1 MATWAPAMFGDVLVS
16 NDGIEVKTVDAL
28 AGKTVGVYFSAHWC
42 PPCRQFT
49 PMLAGV
55 YDTLKREGREFEV
68 VFASSDRT
76 DADFAEYHKS
86 MPWLAVPFAN
96 RDAKAKLSS
105 KFKVQGIPTLV
116 ILDENGALVTKDG
129 RRAVAQPE
137 KFPWT
142 PPTLTEALGETFV
155 DKSGGE
161 TTLASIVAAGKNVGL
176 YFSAH
181 WCGPCRQFTPK
192 LKELYAELVAA
203 GKPFEIIFVSSD
215 RSQAEFDEYY
225 GEMPWLAVP
234 HADVKRRSAL
244 SEFFEVEGIPS
255 FAMIAPDLSVINR
268 SARGAVGSDPDGS
281 NFPWHPKLVTDV
293 DEDLDEGIN
302 DTPTVLVLMEEAG
315 DRWDD
320 VNAALDRV
328 AGDVRAGEKERGE
341 ERQVLFMTVTETGG
355 GIGAQILKDAQART
369 TGGETADGALGH
381 RQRGI
386 RETSRGGGVRGD
398 HRHARGRF
406 HRGETRTHQP
416 RVRCTTNTRDAR
428 DRVGARAGSNRTRTH
443 DPRFGKRNA
452 ERVVAKAATARLEV
466 PHRRTHFAGAHLHA
480 PALTIRLY
488 MMKI

>member
-192 LKELYAELVAA
+192 LKELYAELVAS
-203 GKPFEIIFVSSD
+203 VS
-215 RSQAEFDEYY
+215 FDAAAPAPLLKSTSS
-225 GEMPWLAVP
+225 GRPLIRMATTPNLSASG
-234 HADVKRRSAL
+234 RRSNPAKG
-244 SEFFEVEGIPS
+244 SVPASGADSQRPSADTKDDGFE
-255 FAMIAPDLSVINR
+255 
-268 SARGAVGSDPDGS
+268 
-281 NFPWHPKLVTDV
+281 
-293 DEDLDEGIN
+293 
-302 DTPTVLVLMEEAG
+302 
-315 DRWDD
+315 
-320 VNAALDRV
+320 
-328 AGDVRAGEKERGE
+328 E
-341 ERQVLFMTVTETGG
+341 ER
-355 GIGAQILKDAQART
+355 AAA
-369 TGGETADGALGH
+369 AH
-381 RQRGI
+381 
-386 RETSRGGGVRGD
+386 
-398 HRHARGRF
+398 
-406 HRGETRTHQP
+406 
-416 RVRCTTNTRDAR
+416 
-428 DRVGARAGSNRTRTH
+428 
-443 DPRFGKRNA
+443 
-452 ERVVAKAATARLEV
+452 ATARRQILHLALRHKDQIFPREATFKETSASRAIARAHRLNKPRSGSTLSKGSGGIATLRRMATGVRKNTMSKSAQRRLEEREHVADCEVDRHRGAAARHRLVGDGRVAREGARLPEDAGCRAKDDEETAGEPRRGELLTEEITREDEV
-466 PHRRTHFAGAHLHA
+466 PDEEQCEEARNQR
-480 PALTIRLY
+480 
-488 MMKI
+488 

>member
-155 DKSGGE
+155 DKSGGDDARVYRRGWQECRFILQCPLVRSLSSVHAE
-161 TTLASIVAAGKNVGL
+161 TEGTV
-176 YFSAH
+176 
-181 WCGPCRQFTPK
+181 
-192 LKELYAELVAA
+192 
-203 GKPFEIIFVSSD
+203 
-215 RSQAEFDEYY
+215 
-225 GEMPWLAVP
+225 
-234 HADVKRRSAL
+234 RR
-244 SEFFEVEGIPS
+244 
-255 FAMIAPDLSVINR
+255 
-268 SARGAVGSDPDGS
+268 AR
-281 NFPWHPKLVTDV
+281 
-293 DEDLDEGIN
+293 
-302 DTPTVLVLMEEAG
+302 
-315 DRWDD
+315 R
-320 VNAALDRV
+320 
-328 AGDVRAGEKERGE
+328 
-341 ERQVLFMTVTETGG
+341 
-355 GIGAQILKDAQART
+355 
-369 TGGETADGALGH
+369 
-381 RQRGI
+381 
-386 RETSRGGGVRGD
+386 
-398 HRHARGRF
+398 
-406 HRGETRTHQP
+406 RGET
-416 RVRCTTNTRDAR
+416 VRN
-428 DRVGARAGSNRTRTH
+428 H
-443 DPRFGKRNA
+443 L
-452 ERVVAKAATARLEV
+452 RL
-466 PHRRTHFAGAHLHA
+466 F
-480 PALTIRLY
+480 
-488 MMKI
+488 

>member
-86 MPWLAVPFAN
+86 HALARRPLRQPGRQGEALLQVQ
-96 RDAKAKLSS
+96 
-105 KFKVQGIPTLV
+105 VQGIPTLV

-129 RRAVAQPE
+129 RRAVSPRSSRGPHPRSPRLWARRS
-137 KFPWT
+137 WT
-142 PPTLTEALGETFV
+142 NP
-155 DKSGGE
+155 GE

-302 DTPTVLVLMEEAG
+302 DTPTVLVLMEAG

-355 GIGAQILKDAQART
+355 GIGAQIRKMLKLGRPGAKPQMVLLDIVN
-369 TGGETADGALGH
+369 GGYAKPAAEEVSAETIATLVGDFTAGKLELTSLG
-381 RQRGI
+381 
-386 RETSRGGGVRGD
+386 
-398 HRHARGRF
+398 
-406 HRGETRTHQP
+406 
-416 RVRCTTNTRDAR
+416 
-428 DRVGARAGSNRTRTH
+428 
-443 DPRFGKRNA
+443 
-452 ERVVAKAATARLEV
+452 
-466 PHRRTHFAGAHLHA
+466 
-480 PALTIRLY
+480 
-488 MMKI
+488 

>member
-1 MATWAPAMFGDVLVS
+1 MFGDVLVS

-192 LKELYAELVAA
+192 LKELYAELVR
-203 GKPFEIIFVSSD
+203 G
-215 RSQAEFDEYY
+215 
-225 GEMPWLAVP
+225 
-234 HADVKRRSAL
+234 
-244 SEFFEVEGIPS
+244 
-255 FAMIAPDLSVINR
+255 NR
-268 SARGAVGSDPDGS
+268 SKSSSSLLIVLRLSSTSITARCPGS
-281 NFPWHPKLVTDV
+281 
-293 DEDLDEGIN
+293 
-302 DTPTVLVLMEEAG
+302 
-315 DRWDD
+315 
-320 VNAALDRV
+320 
-328 AGDVRAGEKERGE
+328 
-341 ERQVLFMTVTETGG
+341 
-355 GIGAQILKDAQART
+355 
-369 TGGETADGALGH
+369 
-381 RQRGI
+381 
-386 RETSRGGGVRGD
+386 
-398 HRHARGRF
+398 
-406 HRGETRTHQP
+406 
-416 RVRCTTNTRDAR
+416 RC
-428 DRVGARAGSNRTRTH
+428 RTRTSSV
-443 DPRFGKRNA
+443 DRRSRSFSRW
-452 ERVVAKAATARLEV
+452 RVSPPSR
-466 PHRRTHFAGAHLHA
+466 
-480 PALTIRLY
+480 
-488 MMKI
+488 

>member
-155 DKSGGE
+155 DKSGGK
-161 TTLASIVAAGKNVGL
+161 TTLASIVAAGKNIGL

-355 GIGAQILKDAQART
+355 GIGAQIRKMLKLGRPGAKPQMMLLDIAN
-369 TGGETADGALGH
+369 GGYVKPAAEEVSAETIATLVGDFTAGKLELTSLG
-381 RQRGI
+381 
-386 RETSRGGGVRGD
+386 
-398 HRHARGRF
+398 
-406 HRGETRTHQP
+406 
-416 RVRCTTNTRDAR
+416 
-428 DRVGARAGSNRTRTH
+428 
-443 DPRFGKRNA
+443 
-452 ERVVAKAATARLEV
+452 
-466 PHRRTHFAGAHLHA
+466 
-480 PALTIRLY
+480 
-488 MMKI
+488 